1 MIRSE
6 EQMRVLYN
14 NYVKKYDTD
23 NANMISK
30 YGYGYYSE
38 KYSYRAYKNVYN
50 FLEAYREEQ
59 REAGTRK
66 VLNVQRDL
74 LAAQKYKY
82 SAKQARGIA
91 KKMQLEA
98 INTWMDKK
106 LKRKEEISKAEYR
119 QEMAKLKKTLTYT
132 KVRTRQI
139 RTKDFWE
146 DAKAKYAELKNQ
158 PGISGKGHAKERQML
173 LSQYLFPDSPA

>member
-6 EQMRVLYN
+6 EQWQKLYQ
-14 NYVKKYDTD
+14 NYVKSYDTD
-23 NANMISK
+23 NAKMISK

-38 KYSYRAYKNVYN
+38 KYSYRAYKNTYM

-74 LAAQKYKY
+74 IAAQKFRYT
-82 SAKQARGIA
+82 AKQARGIA

-98 INTWMDKK
+98 INKWMDEKISKK
-106 LKRKEEISKAEYR
+106 EDISKAEYR
-119 QEMAKLKKTLTYT
+119 KEMAKIKRDITFT

-139 RTKDFWE
+139 RTGDFWE
-146 DAKAKYAELKNQ
+146 DAKAKYKELGNY